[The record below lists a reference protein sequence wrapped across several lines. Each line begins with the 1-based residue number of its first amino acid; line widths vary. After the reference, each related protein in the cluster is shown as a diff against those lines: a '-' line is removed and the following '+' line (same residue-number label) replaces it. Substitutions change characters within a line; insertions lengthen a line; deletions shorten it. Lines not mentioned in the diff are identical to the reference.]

1 MQGYMG
7 KAGRI
12 ESGIV
17 RDAWLGELAI
27 GSDRLLNT
35 QGMTLR
41 SLSVLRGSRDSRLEA
56 VLNAGKG
63 YGYSTVTT
71 KFNYQK
77 KEIVA

>member
-56 VLNAGKG
+56 VLNVHAGKG
-63 YGYSTVTT
+63 YGY
-71 KFNYQK
+71 
-77 KEIVA
+77 